1 MKKIAIITG
10 GTGDLGQSL
19 IDKFHHNNYIVY
31 FTYFGNVERAKM
43 IEEKYPGTKAIKV
56 DVREYSLVKEFIER
70 IYNTHERIDCLINN
84 AGINKDK
91 TISFMNQKSWLEV
104 IDTNLNGTFNCCKFV
119 SKYMINQGY
128 GSIINMSSVS
138 GIKGIEGQTNY
149 GAAKAGVNGLTK
161 TLAKELAKYNV
172 RVNSV
177 CPGFIESDMTS
188 NLDEDRMINLIPM
201 QCVGSPDDVSEL
213 SLFLAE
219 NRSKYITGQMI
230 AVDGGL
236 TI

>member
-1 MKKIAIITG
+1 
-10 GTGDLGQSL
+10 
-19 IDKFHHNNYIVY
+19 
-31 FTYFGNVERAKM
+31 M
-43 IEEKYPGTKAIKV
+43 IEEKYPETKAIKV

-213 SLFLAE
+213 SLFWRKIDPNTLLG
-219 NRSKYITGQMI
+219 K
-230 AVDGGL
+230 
-236 TI
+236 

>member
-19 IDKFHHNNYIVY
+19 IDKLHLNNYIVY
-31 FTYFGNVERAKM
+31 FTYFGNVEKAKM
-43 IEEKYPGTKAIKV
+43 IEEKYPETKALKV
-56 DVREYSLVKEFIER
+56 DVREYSLVKDFIEQ
-70 IYNTHERIDCLINN
+70 IYATHGRIDCLINN

-91 TISFMNQKSWLEV
+91 TISFMNQKSWLDV
-104 IDTNLNGTFNCCKFV
+104 INTNLNGTFNCCKFV
-119 SKYMINQGY
+119 SKYMIKQGY

-177 CPGFIESDMTS
+177 CPGFIESDMTR
-188 NLDEDRMINLIPM
+188 NLDENRMINLIPM
-201 QCVGSPDDVSEL
+201 QRVGSPDDVSEL
-213 SLFLAE
+213 ALFLAE

>member
-1 MKKIAIITG
+1 
-10 GTGDLGQSL
+10 
-19 IDKFHHNNYIVY
+19 
-31 FTYFGNVERAKM
+31 M

-56 DVREYSLVKEFIER
+56 DVREYSLVKEFIEQ

-91 TISFMNQKSWLEV
+91 TISFMNQKSWSEV

-161 TLAKELAKYNV
+161 H
-172 RVNSV
+172 
-177 CPGFIESDMTS
+177 
-188 NLDEDRMINLIPM
+188 
-201 QCVGSPDDVSEL
+201 
-213 SLFLAE
+213 
-219 NRSKYITGQMI
+219 
-230 AVDGGL
+230 
-236 TI
+236 